1 METKYQEIAQD
12 LIQQIRSGTYR
23 AWGAMEGEHV
33 LAKRYAVSRPTIRKA
48 LGILKEQGFIHS
60 RQGSGIYVNPQEFY
74 QERTMFTMSDRFRQ
88 THLDSKV
95 LSFELEIA
103 SPELAAQFNLAEDQ
117 RLFHFTRLRLL
128 EGKPLVVEETWMP
141 KALFPELNEEVL
153 LGSIMTYMGDQ
164 GYVVSHDFKTI
175 SAIQLTHKQAKLL
188 DKPADALAL
197 QINHHVYFL
206 KSILAQITI
215 ETQGDNEMNALSIRE
230 R

>member
-12 LIQQIRSGTYR
+12 LIQQIRNGSYR

-33 LAKRYAVSRPTIRKA
+33 LAKRYEVSRPTIRKA

-60 RQGSGIYVNPQEFY
+60 RQGSGIYVNPEEFY

-95 LSFELEIA
+95 LTFELVNA
-103 SPELAAQFNLAEDQ
+103 SADLAAQFNLGEEQ
-117 RLFHFTRLRLL
+117 RLFHYTRLRLL
-128 EGKPLVVEETWMP
+128 EGKPLVMEETWMP
-141 KALFPELNEEVL
+141 KTLFPELNETVL
-153 LGSIMTYMGDQ
+153 LGSIMSYMGDQ

-175 SAIQLTHKQAKLL
+175 SAIQLTSKQAKLL
-188 DKPADALAL
+188 NKQDAALAL
-197 QINHHVYFL
+197 QITHHVYFL